1 MQSSYILV
9 LYWRPA
15 AYGSQF
21 DMTAGASGL
30 GTPGHTT
37 SLQTSSAFG
46 FRVMRY
52 KANPVLISFLA
63 SAHPSYCGVNSHP
76 SQVACS
82 VYLSPQVEGYAVGCE
97 CSPCGDLLVTGSADG
112 RVLMFSFRTARRAC
126 TLQGH
131 MQACLGTTY
140 HPVLPSVLGTCSW
153 GGDIKI
159 WH

>member
-1 MQSSYILV
+1 M
-9 LYWRPA
+9 
-15 AYGSQF
+15 
-21 DMTAGASGL
+21 ASGSL
-30 GTPGHTT
+30 GVKPTLCSAVFGLSLPIAVWGHSHHLTG
-37 SLQTSSAFG
+37 LLLCLSS
-46 FRVMRY
+46 
-52 KANPVLISFLA
+52 
-63 SAHPSYCGVNSHP
+63 
-76 SQVACS
+76 
-82 VYLSPQVEGYAVGCE
+82 QVEGYAVGCE

-131 MQACLGTTY
+131 AQACLGTTY